1 MSIGSGI
8 DLSPGFTAFARPGV
22 VGMPLKEELR
32 SRGTQEKRVSR
43 LAERKAAAP
52 VCKLWAVK
60 PGRMGLGST
69 VSGLPNAKNLE
80 TRVAEVTGAAEPG
93 CRRAK
98 LSKAQQPTNQPA
110 TWKHLPSQPTSNCQ
124 PSTTSASDP
133 SFDFDSPLHRAT
145 NSIAPEHQLS
155 TSSVAAAA
163 SRSNLQNDGRLVSR
177 SRAGLFPSKHAAEL
191 SLPCPN
197 RQHQRRRL
205 LYCGSTFI
213 AQPAHALWSSW
224 MYR

>member
-1 MSIGSGI
+1 
-8 DLSPGFTAFARPGV
+8 
-22 VGMPLKEELR
+22 MPRE
-32 SRGTQEKRVSR
+32 TQ
-43 LAERKAAAP
+43 
-52 VCKLWAVK
+52 
-60 PGRMGLGST
+60 
-69 VSGLPNAKNLE
+69 
-80 TRVAEVTGAAEPG
+80 VAEVTGAAEPG

-133 SFDFDSPLHRAT
+133 SFDFDSPLHHAT

-177 SRAGLFPSKHAAEL
+177 SQADLFPSKHAEL
-191 SLPCPN
+191 SPAPIANTNANASSAAAAHLSHS
-197 RQHQRRRL
+197 QHN
-205 LYCGSTFI
+205 
-213 AQPAHALWSSW
+213 ALWSSW
-224 MYR
+224 MSR